1 MVQESTAERPAPVSP
16 YIEARETGA
25 YRIDWGGESPEVEV
39 EIFAG
44 PTPDRIDFTRV
55 LARDRSGSIEVT
67 PDFSGRAYFAIRVA
81 GALTLLASRNVPM
94 AGVSNF
100 RDLGGYRAGPGPG
113 SIWPKDRPA
122 RTTRWGLL
130 YRSSD
135 FNELCDSDRQL
146 LRGLGLR
153 RVIDFRSHDES
164 EKRPN
169 RFGVQLAIE
178 EFPIPIDPGS
188 SGGFR
193 SMMGEGDFSPNLM
206 IEAMA
211 TMNRVLVRDHSDD
224 YRQMFDRL
232 LEAEGAP
239 AVVNCVSGKDRT
251 GVASALILM
260 ALGVDRETILRDYL
274 LTNVYLQ
281 VEDRIKEG
289 LENFARYTT
298 RKIDPEIISPMY
310 DARQPFI
317 TAAMDEMDRLHGSGE
332 AYLRESLGFDDARF
346 ERLHELYLD

>member
-1 MVQESTAERPAPVSP
+1 MSQGSGAERPAPILP
-16 YIEARETGA
+16 YVEVRDSGA
-25 YRIDWGGESPEVEV
+25 YFVHWSEEPSDVEV

-44 PTPDRIDFTRV
+44 PGPDRIDFTQV
-55 LARDRSGSIEVT
+55 LARGRGGSSEVR
-67 PDFSGRAYFAIRVA
+67 PEFPGRAYFAIRLA
-81 GALTLLASRNVPM
+81 GVETRLASRNVPM
-94 AGVSNF
+94 IGVSNL
-100 RDLGGYRAGPGPG
+100 RDLGGYRVGSGSG
-113 SIWPKDRPA
+113 SIWAAGRPE
-122 RTTRWGLL
+122 RRTRWGLL

-135 FNELCDSDRQL
+135 FNELSDSDRL
-146 LRGLGLR
+146 VFRDLGIR
-153 RVIDFRSHDES
+153 RVIDFRSREES

-169 RFGVQLAIE
+169 RFGAELAIE

-188 SGGFR
+188 GGGFR
-193 SMMGEGDFSPNLM
+193 SMMTEGEFSPDFM